1 MMRPRLKFHWQA
13 LGWPGL
19 LGLLLLLAAAALALG
34 LTPRW
39 QAQASQVEAE
49 AGRLQRQLRAQRI
62 AAATAATPG
71 AQAATLTPAQW
82 QLGLPSG
89 ELRQQR
95 LADLLE
101 LGLRQGLVSVRTE
114 HRLTVDA
121 GAGLERLRIT
131 MPVQGGYAQLRG
143 YIDAALLQDAGLSL
157 DSLKLRRAHPQ
168 TAEVDAELIWSLHA
182 RQVIVPAQEAQR

>member
-1 MMRPRLKFHWQA
+1 MRARLKFLAQA

-39 QAQASQVEAE
+39 EAQASQWEAE
-49 AGRLQRQLRAQRI
+49 AGRLQRQLRAQKL
-62 AAATAATPG
+62 AAAAATPG
-71 AQAATLTPAQW
+71 AQATLTPAQW

-89 ELRQQR
+89 EQRQQR

-101 LGLRQGLVSVRTE
+101 LGLRQGLLSVRTE
-114 HRLTVDA
+114 HRLTVDVS
-121 GAGLERLRIT
+121 AGLERLRIT

-143 YIDAALLQDAGLSL
+143 YIDAALLQDPGLSL
-157 DSLKLRRAHPQ
+157 DSLKLRRANPQ
-168 TAEVDAELIWSLHA
+168 TPEVEAELLWSLHA
-182 RQVIVPAQEAQR
+182 RHAAAPEQEAPR